1 MKPSKQIVIIGGG
14 ITGLSAAYYI
24 QREIKAKKLPYTVK
38 LVEASER
45 LGGKI
50 KTLKRDGF
58 TIEQGPDSLLSRKP
72 TAMKLVK
79 ELGLEDQVIRNATGQ
94 SYLLVDNKLHK
105 MPKGTYMGVPKNVRS
120 LLSSTVLSSK
130 GKIRALADIMVSKGK
145 ADTDQSLGAFFRRR
159 FGNELLVNQVEALLT
174 GIHSG
179 NIDQMSLKATYPTF
193 LELEQTYGSV
203 MKGLSKTMPKPT
215 KTKRNQ
221 PSSGAFF
228 SFKNGLE
235 TLIHRLEDKLD
246 LGMLHKG
253 TAVDHIEK
261 KNHGYHLLLSDGNVL
276 QADAV
281 IVSTP
286 HFTVPKIFS
295 QYDFFHVFKGVPAT
309 STANVV
315 LAFDQSAIKNDID
328 GTGFLVS
335 RNSNYQITACTWTH
349 KKWPTTSP
357 EGKILLRCYVG
368 RPGNE
373 DIVDLSDDELTDI
386 VLNDLNKI
394 MKIKDDP
401 EFCVITRWKNAR
413 PQYTVGH
420 VERLAEVRRKTE
432 TYLPGVFLTG
442 CSYDGAGIPDC
453 IEQGENTVSEV
464 LRFLQD

>member
-159 FGNELLVNQVEALLT
+159 FGNELLVNQVEALLS

-261 KNHGYHLLLSDGNVL
+261 KNYGYHLLLSDGNVL

-286 HFTVPKIFS
+286 HLTVPKIFS

-432 TYLPGVFLTG
+432 RYLPGVFLTG